1 MKKLVLFLSMIFSF
15 SSWANSDIET
25 KFKEANNAYEKGKYE
40 VAISAYQTLL
50 NSGIEGFNLH
60 FNLGNSFYKIKE
72 YPLAILHYEKALK
85 IEPSNEDV
93 KNNLKLAYAKTTDK
107 IEPAKE
113 LVINRWYSEIINLNN
128 ANQWAIYSTL
138 LLFLAL
144 LLGLLYLFGGN
155 SIFKRV
161 GFFSGILLLIL
172 SFIFITLAFQQN
184 TYQATAKSGIIFTPT
199 VSIKSAPGESGTILF
214 VLHEGT
220 KVQLLETSN
229 EWLNISLPNGNK
241 GWIKSEDLREI

>member
-199 VSIKSAPGESGTILF
+199 VSIKSAPGESGTIL
-214 VLHEGT
+214 LYCMKGLKYSYLKQAT
-220 KVQLLETSN
+220 
-229 EWLNISLPNGNK
+229 NG
-241 GWIKSEDLREI
+241 